1 MKPEFEP
8 SQILRNHPD
17 GVVIM
22 DRDTRYVYFDAVA
35 ERMSGVPASQ
45 VLGRRMDEVFADIHE
60 SGEMHYFEEALKGR
74 GGLSPSR
81 EFRLPSGK
89 TAVLEASY
97 APYRDGKGEI
107 VGVLVVVRELSGR
120 SDRVVQLLDVTKSL
134 SSAATQE
141 EIVEIIVRKAVSA
154 TGAASGSI
162 AILHPDKE
170 MLETVQTLGYPEFSI
185 AAFRYIPMKSHL
197 PLTQAVAEMRPV
209 VVHDIKEC
217 HEKFPDIAPMV
228 EAGGYQALV
237 ALPLIIEGEVIG
249 SMVLNFRRTKR
260 FLKEECDFLV
270 TLAGQCAHAYERSRL
285 YGREKRGR
293 AAAEAASA
301 AKTRFLANVSHEIRT
316 PLTAIMGFAE
326 LLQKPRK
333 DEQRLSFLQGII
345 RNCNSLMNIVDD
357 ILDISKIESGRLRIV
372 KEPVAIAN
380 LVFEVLSIGKHLAS
394 TKDIHLGYDVDDEVP
409 ELVTTDPN
417 RLKQVLLNVLSNAI
431 KFTEAG
437 RVMIRVN
444 LLKRGGNGNRM
455 IAFRIEDTGVGIGFE
470 DQRFLFEPFTQGKSK
485 SALRYGGSGLGLAFS
500 KRLAGALGGD
510 IELLSSAPGKG
521 SVFLATIPLEE
532 VEIGAEREKAVEP
545 APHPREGRRLE
556 GAKIL
561 IAEDQG
567 DILEMLGVLLTG
579 EGAVV
584 TAVENGALAV
594 DCTHNRLYD
603 LILMDLQM
611 PVLDGYEATEKIRAE
626 GYKGPIFALSAHAL
640 DEHKKRSMSAGF
652 NDHITKPV
660 ESASLIEHLEKALGR
675 A

>member
-1 MKPEFEP
+1 MKLELQP

-17 GVVIM
+17 GIVIL
-22 DRDTRYVYFDAVA
+22 DREIRYVYFDEAM
-35 ERMSGVPASQ
+35 ERLTGVPASQ
-45 VLGRRMDEVFADIHE
+45 VLGRPVNEVFTDIYD
-60 SGEMHYFEEALKGR
+60 SGEVHYCEEALKGR

-89 TAVLEASY
+89 TAVFECNYS
-97 APYRDGKGEI
+97 PYRNESGEI
-107 VGVLVVVRELSGR
+107 VGVLVVARELSGR

-134 SSAATQE
+134 SSASTQE
-141 EIVEIIVRKAVSA
+141 EIVEIIMQKAVSA

-185 AAFRYIPMKSHL
+185 AAFRYIPMKSRL
-197 PLTQAVAEMRPV
+197 PLTQAVTEMKPV
-209 VVHDIKEC
+209 VVHDLKEC
-217 HEKFPDIAPMV
+217 YVKFPDIAPMV
-228 EAGGYQALV
+228 ESGGYHALV
-237 ALPLIIEGEVIG
+237 ALPLIIEGEVFG
-249 SMVLNFRRTKR
+249 SMVLNFKRTKR

-285 YGREKRGR
+285 FGREKRGR

-394 TKDIHLGYDVDDEVP
+394 TKDIHLGYDVDDDVP

-444 LLKRGGNGNRM
+444 LLQRGGSGSRV

-500 KRLAGALGGD
+500 KRLASALGGD

-532 VEIGAEREKAVEP
+532 VEIGAEKPQVP
-545 APHPREGRRLE
+545 APARHPMEGRRLA
-556 GAKIL
+556 GANIL

-594 DCTHNRLYD
+594 ECAQKRKYD
-603 LILMDLQM
+603 LVLMDLQM
-611 PVLDGYEATEKIRAE
+611 PVLDGYEATAKIRSL
-626 GYKGPIFALSAHAL
+626 GFKGPIFALSAHAL
-640 DEHKKRSMSAGF
+640 DEHKRRSMSAGF
-652 NDHITKPV
+652 DDHITKPV
-660 ESASLIEHLEKALGR
+660 ESASLIAYLEKALGR